1 MEKVILKNETFV
13 GFFISNQLSPFYRSP
28 IFAGIIG
35 YIQHNPKIFQMKE
48 QREKLSVV
56 AKGIKSTSLALELLK
71 SLDESLKQ

>member
-1 MEKVILKNETFV
+1 
-13 GFFISNQLSPFYRSP
+13 
-28 IFAGIIG
+28 
-35 YIQHNPKIFQMKE
+35 MKE